1 MIRAASLAIILGLA
15 ITSPSVAANSLASP
29 LQGIITY
36 ANDDLSAAIALANG
50 ATPPDAVAAAC
61 FTSLQ
66 TGLKQI
72 GTGAL
77 PISLKLATDAER
89 LWLLRQSLLAL
100 KADVNCQA
108 MCSRFGQLAPLLSK
122 VVPTLCDGLNL
133 VK

>member
-1 MIRAASLAIILGLA
+1 MRRVILAGAILAVAMASAFATDL
-15 ITSPSVAANSLASP
+15 SLNV
-29 LQGIITY
+29 LQGVVTY
-36 ANDDLSAAIALANG
+36 TNDDLTAAIALANG
-50 ATPPDAVAAAC
+50 ATPPDTVAASC

-66 TGLKQI
+66 NGLKQI

-77 PISLKLATDAER
+77 PISLKLATDTER